1 MCIVPGIEEGKED
14 INMPKS
20 TIHLTGYFDRNFG
33 DDMMMKLVVCS
44 LPEITFL
51 VGETADTPLLSEP
64 NVEQAAYKV
73 CRGYPRLV
81 VTGSG
86 FMINT
91 KAAFK
96 TELLWFLKGHHPGD
110 YCLGCNMEPLNSPIK
125 RFLIRQ
131 KLSKFKLITCRDQT
145 SYRWLR
151 SNTRAPE
158 IHCLPDI
165 LFSLPEEWLPQP
177 KDPQTLGVVLM
188 HRAGDDANCAYYHAM
203 AEAADEWVRKTGKGV
218 LLMAFDTGKEDDL
231 FACRAVQALMQCPN
245 QTEIVAHTDGTEI
258 LAAFARCEK
267 IIGARFHSM
276 VLALRM
282 GIPFFPVIYRE
293 KMRNLI
299 CDLNYP
305 VSGCDISRIDH
316 LALSAFL
323 DEKHTAFLLQKD
335 HYLAANKHVMLLK
348 AAINEDRRE
357 I

>member
-33 DDMMMKLVVCS
+33 DDMMMKLVVRS

-91 KAAFK
+91 NAAFK

-110 YCLGCNMEPLNSPIK
+110 YCLGCNMEPLDNPIK
-125 RFLIRQ
+125 RFLIR
-131 KLSKFKLITCRDQT
+131 KKMNKFKLITCRDQA
-145 SYRWLR
+145 SYRWLKR
-151 SNTRAPE
+151 NTRKPQ

-165 LFSLPEEWLPQP
+165 LFSIPEEFIPARN
-177 KDPQTLGVVLM
+177 DPQMLGIALM
-188 HRAGDDANCAYYHAM
+188 HRAGDSESCAYYRAM
-203 AEAADEWVRKTGKGV
+203 AKAADEWIQNTGNGV
-218 LLMAFDTGKEDDL
+218 ILMAFDAGKEDDL
-231 FACRAVQALMQCPN
+231 FACNAVRALMQLPEKA
-245 QTEIVAHTDGTEI
+245 QIVAHWDGTEI
-258 LAAFARCEK
+258 PAAFAQCKK

-299 CDLNYP
+299 LDWNYP
-305 VSGCDISRIDH
+305 VSGCDIHRIDH
-316 LALSAFL
+316 RAVSAFL
-323 DEKHTAFLLQKD
+323 KENFLPQKKD
-335 HYLAANKHVMLLK
+335 SAANEHVQLLK
-348 AAINEDRRE
+348 AALNED
-357 I
+357 